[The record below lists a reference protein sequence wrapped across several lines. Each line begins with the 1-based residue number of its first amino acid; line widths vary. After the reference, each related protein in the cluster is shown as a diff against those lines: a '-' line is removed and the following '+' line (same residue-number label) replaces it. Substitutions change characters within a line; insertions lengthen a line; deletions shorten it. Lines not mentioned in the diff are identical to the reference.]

1 MNSHIAALL
10 IEREGYVRRGR
21 HDRVAM
27 VDEVLRELGHD
38 HKYMVDTEIAAI
50 EPDVET
56 TTRKKSGRRKKG

>member
-27 VDEVLRELGHD
+27 VDEVLRTLG
-38 HKYMVDTEIAAI
+38 YQVDDVETTAI
-50 EPDVET
+50 EHDVET